1 MAKFKILPAKK
12 LSGVIPVYGAKN
24 AAIKMIAGSLLLKGE
39 TILDNIPDILDIQKI
54 IRILEKLGVSFHRDG
69 HRLKISTQNLRP
81 GDPDPK
87 LVSEIRASVV
97 LVGPLLSRFSSVN
110 LPHPGGCT
118 IGQRPIDRHL
128 QAFRHLGADVDET
141 KGYYHFQMPETIKN
155 RPVKVKFSEISVTA
169 TENVLLFGALQERLI
184 EIENAALE
192 PEVIDLIEFL
202 KKAGVEISLNGRRM
216 AIRGRRNLSPVK
228 HRVIPDRIE
237 AGTFGILAAATK
249 SSLKI
254 IGLIP
259 EHLENLLD
267 KFQKMGVQFERGGDF
282 LYIKKS
288 PRLKAL
294 DIATA
299 PFPGFPTDLQPPMG
313 VLLTQAAGIS
323 RLKENIFSNRL
334 EYLGELQKMGARIKI
349 SSSREA
355 KIYGPKELNGDKIE
369 SLDLRAG
376 ATLLIAGLT
385 AKYGETVINH
395 AENIDRGYEKIEER
409 LQNIGANIQRVQ

>member
-1 MAKFKILPAKK
+1 
-12 LSGVIPVYGAKN
+12 
-24 AAIKMIAGSLLLKGE
+24 
-39 TILDNIPDILDIQKI
+39 
-54 IRILEKLGVSFHRDG
+54 
-69 HRLKISTQNLRP
+69 
-81 GDPDPK
+81 
-87 LVSEIRASVV
+87 
-97 LVGPLLSRFSSVN
+97 
-110 LPHPGGCT
+110 
-118 IGQRPIDRHL
+118 
-128 QAFRHLGADVDET
+128 
-141 KGYYHFQMPETIKN
+141 
-155 RPVKVKFSEISVTA
+155 
-169 TENVLLFGALQERLI
+169 
-184 EIENAALE
+184 
-192 PEVIDLIEFL
+192 
-202 KKAGVEISLNGRRM
+202 M